1 MSDALSKKSNA
12 DRVVITGM
20 SINTGLGDTLDGFLD
35 ALYHGRSAIRRWQA
49 FPTDRVYSKIGGD
62 LSHYDVEA
70 KVASLEASLPPAVHK
85 RLRKLVS
92 RAPWTTK
99 LSMLL
104 GASAWVDAGLASLSL
119 EPDASAVI
127 VSGHNLN
134 ALYQAKT
141 RETFEDEPDFI
152 DGMTSLY
159 SLDTDHAGS
168 VSEVLQ
174 ITGPIYTVGGACASA
189 NIALRAA
196 IDEVRHHDVDHAL
209 VVGAILEFAPV
220 DVHAMAVMGA
230 ISYQSFNED
239 FECVS
244 RPYDARREGFIPSHG
259 GAALVVERLETA
271 LRRGAK
277 IHAEVLACA
286 AGSDGNHLPQP
297 SEDGQSRTMIRALR
311 EAKLRPEDID
321 YVNAHATSTPVGDLT
336 ELRSL
341 ERVFGDHA
349 KRLVIN
355 APKSMLGHT
364 CWSAPAVET
373 VAAILQMNAGKLH
386 RSINIDELDPEVR
399 LDVCREGN
407 VDRPVRTLMKNSFG
421 FGGIDC
427 VSILRRFEG

>member
-1 MSDALSKKSNA
+1 MS

-20 SINTGLGDTLDGFLD
+20 SVNTGLGDTLEGFRD
-35 ALYHGRSAIRRWQA
+35 ALYAGRSAIRHWKA
-49 FPTDRVYSKIGGD
+49 FSTDRVYSKIGGD
-62 LSHYDVEA
+62 LSDYDVDA
-70 KVASLEASLPPAVHK
+70 KVASLEGSLPEAVHK
-85 RLRKLVS
+85 RLRKLVG

-104 GASAWVDAGLASLSL
+104 GASAWVDAGLASAELGP
-119 EPDASAVI
+119 EAAAVV

-134 ALYQAKT
+134 ALYQART

-174 ITGPIYTVGGACASA
+174 IRGPIYTVGGACASA

-196 IDEVRHHDVDHAL
+196 IDEVRHHGIDHAL
-209 VVGAILEFAPV
+209 VVGAVLEFAPV

-230 ISYQSFNED
+230 ISYQSFNDDPERA
-239 FECVS
+239 S

-271 LRRGAK
+271 LRRGAR

-297 SEDGQSRTMIRALR
+297 SEDGQSRTMVRALR
-311 EAKLRPEDID
+311 EAGLRPEDID

-341 ERVFGDHA
+341 RRVFGDHA
-349 KRLVIN
+349 RRLRIN

-373 VAAILQMNAGKLH
+373 VAAVLQMNAGKLH
-386 RSINIDELDPEVR
+386 RSINIDELDPEVD

-407 VDRPVRTLMKNSFG
+407 VEARVRTVMKNSFG

-427 VSILRRFEG
+427 VSILRKFEG